1 MVAVCSCGD
10 SETHVVG
17 RRRSFDGVSVLLW
30 SDGSV
35 TSWAEALPG
44 VPVRRPRTA
53 ETREAVLRAGWLF
66 LDEVGLYE
74 QDELGSLYRA
84 SEAVARRGG
93 LPGDVRAEVARLMEP
108 RVALRFATTAADM
121 RGNWTEQWSP
131 LCRGHWPGL
140 AVLRTRAGYEVMMT
154 VRRQC
159 DDGQPRDCWDCT
171 GHRFTNRRDLVRH
184 LAEIR
189 KTAQQRARAA

>member
-10 SETHVVG
+10 PEAHVVG
-17 RRRSFDGVSVLLW
+17 RRRSSDGVSVLLW

-66 LDEVGLYE
+66 LDEVCLYE
-74 QDELGSLYRA
+74 QDEFGALYRA
-84 SEAVARRGG
+84 CEAVARRGG
-93 LPGDVRAEVARLMEP
+93 LPGDARSEVARLLEP
-108 RVALRFATTAADM
+108 RVALRFVTTAADM
-121 RGNWTEQWSP
+121 RGDWTEQWSS
-131 LCRGHWPGL
+131 LYRGHWPGL

-154 VRRQC
+154 VRRPC
-159 DDGQPRDCWDCT
+159 DDGLSRDCWDYT
-171 GHRFTNRRDLVRH
+171 GHSFTSRRDLVQH

-189 KTAQQRARAA
+189 RATQRRARAA